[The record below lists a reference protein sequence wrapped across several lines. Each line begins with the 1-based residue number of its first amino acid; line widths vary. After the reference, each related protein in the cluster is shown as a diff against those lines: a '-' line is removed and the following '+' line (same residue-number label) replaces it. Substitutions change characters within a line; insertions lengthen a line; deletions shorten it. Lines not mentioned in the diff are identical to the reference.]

1 MAELIGVSV
10 ANTTKNLSVT
20 TGVSVANT
28 TQNLSVTLGD
38 SSGSGT
44 SNYNLLSNKPQ
55 INAVTLQGNKGGHD
69 LSLANLSDIS
79 VDEALTTNEIMAICN

>member
-10 ANTTKNLSVT
+10 ANTTQKLI
-20 TGVSVANT
+20 GVSVANT

-38 SSGSGT
+38 SSGTGT

>member
-10 ANTTKNLSVT
+10 ANTTQT
-20 TGVSVANT
+20 
-28 TQNLSVTLGD
+28 LSVTLGD
-38 SSGSGT
+38 SQTLSVTLGGT

-79 VDEALTTNEIMAICN
+79 VDEALTTNEIMSICN

>member
-10 ANTTKNLSVT
+10 ANTTQNLSVT
-20 TGVSVANT
+20 LGDS
-28 TQNLSVTLGD
+28 QNLSVTLGD